1 MLNSYNLKLSIDF
14 KPEPRAK
21 ATSTS
26 HTWRSCK
33 LENDGILCILFLKL
47 QNPRILIADG
57 WASDNLQSYDIFKVS
72 FLNNERLCGY
82 FRWNQ
87 SRDDRHWWSSD
98 RIAISI
104 KFGKISWAVTSK
116 KPAKNVLHDLA
127 YLLVFVVVVVAL
139 IPLVALT
146 RKTIWATISPE
157 RPTIWFEK
165 SATNQNKTE
174 CKDDNTV
181 KGWYIWGQYF
191 G

>member
-21 ATSTS
+21 TTSTS

-33 LENDGILCILFLKL
+33 QENNGILYMLFK
-47 QNPRILIADG
+47 NYRILADG
-57 WASDNLQSYDIFKVS
+57 WASDDLQRYDIFKVS

-82 FRWNQ
+82 FRWNR
-87 SRDDRHWWSSD
+87 SRDDRHWWSGD

-104 KFGKISWAVTSK
+104 KFGNISCAMTSK

-127 YLLVFVVVVVAL
+127 CFLAFVAVVAAL

-174 CKDDNTV
+174 CKDDNTA
-181 KGWYIWGQYF
+181 KGWFIWGQYF
-191 G
+191 R